1 MKRLLVLLLCITTL
15 LSVTSLPALAAE
27 AQSDDA
33 IAEIDVS
40 DDTDVETDAAD
51 DKLASKE
58 DEEIADTGWSL
69 LTEAQF
75 SSKLDQL
82 RAKYPDGD
90 IWSGIY
96 YEYGAYKADT
106 CWGYACQML

>member
-27 AQSDDA
+27 AQYRA
-33 IAEIDVS
+33 
-40 DDTDVETDAAD
+40 DDTATVSEVSEDTDDEAEVD
-51 DKLASKE
+51 ELTPKE

-82 RAKYPDGD
+82 RANIPTA
-90 IWSGIY
+90 ISGA
-96 YEYGAYKADT
+96 EYTMSTALTRRIPAGAT
-106 CWGYACQML
+106 LVR